1 MLTPTFTLCFLAAV
15 MFQRFRTSHRLE
27 QIMTG
32 VRPAS
37 IGLLAGVCVSLSI
50 TNFSTAAGGVNL
62 PAVGI
67 GMLDLFL
74 MQKYKLGV
82 PWIIGI
88 SAVLGLLF
96 FGVLGLQT

>member
-1 MLTPTFTLCFLAAV
+1 
-15 MFQRFRTSHRLE
+15 
-27 QIMTG
+27 MTG

-50 TNFSTAAGGVNL
+50 TNFSTAAGGINL